1 MSLRLGTSGF
11 YAGEVLV
18 RGFGFRWVI
27 ADPPEFELPE
37 VMQHAI
43 VAPHRDG
50 ATSFIITKA
59 FKRVEN
65 GDEDSL
71 AFFGEAL
78 LAGGWRRCAKPSP
91 VRDPRSSLPSRH
103 CLAAQ
108 GQWGSGVHNS
118 SEPRSNPADSDRSR
132 RERRVSPEL

>member
-1 MSLRLGTSGF
+1 MWTASWRTSRSEEASARARSPPLRVF

-27 ADPPEFELPE
+27 ADMPEFELPE
-37 VMQHAI
+37 VMQYAI

-50 ATSFIITKA
+50 ATSFIVTKA

-78 LAGGWRRCAKPSP
+78 RAGMN
-91 VRDPRSSLPSRH
+91 
-103 CLAAQ
+103 
-108 GQWGSGVHNS
+108 NS
-118 SEPRSNPADSDRSR
+118 SND
-132 RERRVSPEL
+132 

>member
-27 ADPPEFELPE
+27 ADPPPPEFELPE
-37 VMQHAI
+37 AMQYAI

-78 LAGGWRRCAKPSP
+78 LAG
-91 VRDPRSSLPSRH
+91 VN
-103 CLAAQ
+103 
-108 GQWGSGVHNS
+108 NS
-118 SEPRSNPADSDRSR
+118 SND
-132 RERRVSPEL
+132 

>member
-1 MSLRLGTSGF
+1 M
-11 YAGEVLV
+11 
-18 RGFGFRWVI
+18 
-27 ADPPEFELPE
+27 PEFELPE
-37 VMQHAI
+37 VMQYAI

-78 LAGGWRRCAKPSP
+78 LAGM
-91 VRDPRSSLPSRH
+91 
-103 CLAAQ
+103 
-108 GQWGSGVHNS
+108 NS
-118 SEPRSNPADSDRSR
+118 SSNDRLGACITPQNRGRIGPIPTVRGGNGEFLRSYERGDGAGRFDRLSDPALSLSTW
-132 RERRVSPEL
+132 

>member
-1 MSLRLGTSGF
+1 M
-11 YAGEVLV
+11 
-18 RGFGFRWVI
+18 
-27 ADPPEFELPE
+27 PEFELPE
-37 VMQHAI
+37 VMQYAI

-78 LAGGWRRCAKPSP
+78 LAG
-91 VRDPRSSLPSRH
+91 VN
-103 CLAAQ
+103 
-108 GQWGSGVHNS
+108 NS
-118 SEPRSNPADSDRSR
+118 SND
-132 RERRVSPEL
+132 